1 MQVRVYTSYLYSVN
15 SEKCGMA
22 EQNNIVINESS
33 LYSDLVLLAM
43 TLVFKDV
50 SQVSLKQAEVIN
62 LLHAAATELGNNPD
76 LKINAFKGDEQPV
89 EPPLQR
95 ATKSTTTLLD
105 LFAEHAAEYNYRQSF
120 ISFEQNKST
129 NESIQEILDNL
140 IDSENENHIHL
151 YKSNALSN
159 AIESFLRNLLKA
171 SGIVIKD
178 IKDLIENAK
187 KQQHSF
193 IIPDCLRFPPQIQAA
208 LKAS

>member
-1 MQVRVYTSYLYSVN
+1 MQVRVYTSYLYPVN

-33 LYSDLVLLAM
+33 PYSDLILLAM

-62 LLHAAATELGNNPD
+62 LLHAAATVLKNKPEL
-76 LKINAFKGDEQPV
+76 KTNAFEGDPESCLKV
-89 EPPLQR
+89 GKT
-95 ATKSTTTLLD
+95 ATLLD
-105 LFAEHAAEYNYRQSF
+105 LYAEHAAEYNYNQSF
-120 ISFEQNKST
+120 IDSAPGNPSH
-129 NESIQEILDNL
+129 ESIQEILDNL

-151 YKSNALSN
+151 LKSNALSS

-187 KQQHSF
+187 KQQATF
-193 IIPDCLRFPPQIQAA
+193 ITPDSLYFPSQIRSA
-208 LKAS
+208 LKIS